1 MSDWSFNTS
10 KSLRTERKH
19 EDASWQTWPMPRQ
32 KVSPALSFS
41 ALPLESPDVMEVF
54 EGMASDI
61 AMDSV
66 EAMSA
71 AMDFEKALLTIAH
84 TLAEQAIRM
93 GDLEHEAER
102 VKAAERQVKL
112 LGKLYTQLQ
121 QITQVAGR

>member
-1 MSDWSFNTS
+1 
-10 KSLRTERKH
+10 
-19 EDASWQTWPMPRQ
+19 MPRQ
-32 KVSPALSFS
+32 KVSPALSVS
-41 ALPLESPDVMEVF
+41 ALPLEGPDVMEVL
-54 EGMASDI
+54 EGIASDM

-84 TLAEQAIRM
+84 TLAEQAIRI

-121 QITQVAGR
+121 QITQGAGR

>member
-1 MSDWSFNTS
+1 MS
-10 KSLRTERKH
+10 
-19 EDASWQTWPMPRQ
+19 
-32 KVSPALSFS
+32 VS
-41 ALPLESPDVMEVF
+41 ALPLEGPDVMEVL
-54 EGMASDI
+54 EGIASDM

-84 TLAEQAIRM
+84 TLAGQAIRI

-121 QITQVAGR
+121 QITQGAGR